1 MNLKRCFR
9 RVYIRISSQYDVS
22 TEALRELNLLDLL
35 KNVAKANPAGDVEPL
50 YDVTSG
56 EFYEK
61 RTKRFVVRRVNNFIK
76 GLHDAFC
83 EKEDM
88 ADFAS
93 IKQLNLLVRAF
104 SEGRKCISGFALV
117 YVYIMYSSLT
127 DKTSAAGIC
136 ARYIRALHDLVC
148 GYYEDHPEDEIAGFV
163 DAAFEPIICAVETCG
178 TVQVDALPGR
188 PCRHPKQNVE

>member
-61 RTKRFVVRRVNNFIK
+61 RTKRF
-76 GLHDAFC
+76 A
-83 EKEDM
+83 E
-88 ADFAS
+88 
-93 IKQLNLLVRAF
+93 
-104 SEGRKCISGFALV
+104 
-117 YVYIMYSSLT
+117 
-127 DKTSAAGIC
+127 
-136 ARYIRALHDLVC
+136 
-148 GYYEDHPEDEIAGFV
+148 
-163 DAAFEPIICAVETCG
+163 
-178 TVQVDALPGR
+178 
-188 PCRHPKQNVE
+188 